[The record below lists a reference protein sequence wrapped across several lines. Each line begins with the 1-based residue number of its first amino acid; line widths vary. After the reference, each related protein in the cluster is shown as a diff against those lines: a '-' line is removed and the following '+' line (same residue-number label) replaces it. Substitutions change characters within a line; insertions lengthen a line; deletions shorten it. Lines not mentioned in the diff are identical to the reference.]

1 MMYADV
7 YVDEPLD
14 KIVDDWDFLNE
25 KVLPKFL
32 GFRPV
37 GHGVYGMRQILPEA
51 PQSVEQQQQS
61 GTGPIIAVKNR
72 RHWEI
77 GPKGVVEVKR
87 TPLVAHVMLA
97 GTPHHTEHVYGY
109 WHINDMDEIYLPLP
123 NPEGD
128 PLGHYLVIMQTP
140 RGEEGDSYAWYCEQC
155 TTMLFERRHRTG
167 QFGMQGLFKCSE
179 LAVREYN
186 ADPKLRTCPE
196 CGHLNPMGYCW
207 NSAKDTPDERA
218 ARAIW

>member
-1 MMYADV
+1 MMYADI
-7 YVDEPLD
+7 YVDESLD

-51 PQSVEQQQQS
+51 PQSVEQQQQK

-77 GPKGVVEVKR
+77 GPQGVVEVKR

-109 WHINDMDEIYLPLP
+109 WHINDMDEITIDVPPAVDRPGYVILMQ
-123 NPEGD
+123 
-128 PLGHYLVIMQTP
+128 GHPKGNEADRM
-140 RGEEGDSYAWYCEQC
+140 AWYCEQC
-155 TTMLFERRHRTG
+155 TELVHMTELVTGTLGFKDFWTWERSTVRT
-167 QFGMQGLFKCSE
+167 
-179 LAVREYN
+179 YN
-186 ADPKLRTCPE
+186 ADPKLRTCWN
-196 CGHLNPMGYCW
+196 CGHVNPVGYL
-207 NSAKDTPDERA
+207 ALATQDTPEERES
-218 ARAIW
+218 RLKW

>member
-1 MMYADV
+1 MFAEV
-7 YVDEPLD
+7 TVDKPIE
-14 KIVDDWDFLNE
+14 KVIEDWDFLADTL
-25 KVLPKFL
+25 VGKFTM
-32 GFRPV
+32 FRTV
-37 GHGVYGMRQILPEA
+37 GQNIYGIRRRSISEEGGVIDPRKGKL
-51 PQSVEQQQQS
+51 S
-61 GTGPIIAVKNR
+61 GAL
-72 RHWEI
+72 EI
-77 GPKGVVEVKR
+77 GPQGVI
-87 TPLVAHVMLA
+87 HVRHDPMCMHITTA
-97 GTPHHTEHVYGY
+97 GTPHRVAHSFGY

-140 RGEEGDSYAWYCEQC
+140 SGEEGDSYAWYCEQC

-196 CGHLNPMGYCW
+196 CGYLNPMGYCW